1 MQLIGT
7 RPNTIFKSVFTNNTS
22 QPQAY
27 SLKTERTSESIC
39 GVVREKGFMFGAEAE
54 LTLKTPCEIA
64 ELKTGFKHEVHFNN
78 LTENV
83 KSETLNWSVDSNI
96 MVPAGVQTEAAIV
109 IEEMSYN
116 GSYQVTSTLAGVVTI
131 VIRRNKDGGIV
142 IPVTTN
148 IANVFQ
154 EFMTKG
160 DQRLKEVVKMDKN
173 KVKLVSKGNCHFQF
187 ALKQYVELKE
197 NQTPRDLSH
206 EMNRLNAGTF
216 R

>member
-1 MQLIGT
+1 
-7 RPNTIFKSVFTNNTS
+7 
-22 QPQAY
+22 
-27 SLKTERTSESIC
+27 
-39 GVVREKGFMFGAEAE
+39 
-54 LTLKTPCEIA
+54 
-64 ELKTGFKHEVHFNN
+64 LKTGFKHEVHFNS

-160 DQRLKEVVKMDKN
+160 DQRVKEVVKMDKN
-173 KVKLVSKGNCHFQF
+173 KVKLVSKGNCHFQVSQLAHNCRNLNLFQF